1 MGLADEG
8 EGKAK
13 DNSFMIYVTTLM
25 VNPFFGN
32 WQRAEM
38 MDGVVRSEE
47 YKFNIR
53 HIHVKGLQILRMQ
66 FVFEFSRETEYM
78 HIQVIIRN

>member
-53 HIHVKGLQILRMQ
+53 HIHVKACKYSGCNLYSSSPEKQNICIYRLL
-66 FVFEFSRETEYM
+66 
-78 HIQVIIRN
+78 